1 MLFLKKIIY
10 FTLIYY
16 CICGNSNV
24 VEKDYMGKK
33 LTKLQYDVTQN
44 CGTEPPFNN
53 EYWDNKEEGIYVDIV
68 SGDALFCSIHK
79 YDSGSGWPSFYEV
92 IDKESFQ
99 FHEDYKLGYMR
110 KEIKSN
116 KSNSHLGHV
125 FNDGPKD
132 KTGLRYCINSASLRF
147 IRKEDLKKEGY
158 EKYLNLFE

>member
-1 MLFLKKIIY
+1 MTSEHWRLCWHSSLNRSSKP
-10 FTLIYY
+10 LQAY
-16 CICGNSNV
+16 CHFEIHENRGLWCFRQRSRS
-24 VEKDYMGKK
+24 EIERQGKA
-33 LTKLQYDVTQN
+33 
-44 CGTEPPFNN
+44 
-53 EYWDNKEEGIYVDIV
+53 WDNKEEGIYVDII
-68 SGDALFCSIHK
+68 SGDPLFCSIHK

-125 FNDGPKD
+125 FNDGPKN